1 MEISVTNVPVLISED
16 AKHEQ
21 DESIKANPKSESGIF
36 SEESLS
42 SDKSSW
48 EMLEG
53 EVCDNRIFD
62 PPLPC
67 SSNVWIDPLNLCEI
81 SSIFE
86 LTPPVKCKLQKLW
99 CIINEYY

>member
-1 MEISVTNVPVLISED
+1 MEISVINAPVQIADD
-16 AKHEQ
+16 AKREQ
-21 DESIKANPKSESGIF
+21 DESVKVNSKNESGIY

-62 PPLPC
+62 PPLTC

-86 LTPPVKCKLQKLW
+86 LTPPVKRKF
-99 CIINEYY
+99 